1 MIANNSYKAR
11 AFYMADMRS
20 LRSERPPKTL
30 CIFDEVSGFQCIER
44 RGHTVYT
51 GMESGIVK
59 IWDIR
64 FPKAATHIL
73 RVCILLLIVS

>member
-1 MIANNSYKAR
+1 MIVNNSYQAR

-20 LRSERPPKTL
+20 LGSERPPKIL
-30 CIFDEVSGFQCIER
+30 GKFDEVTGFQCIER